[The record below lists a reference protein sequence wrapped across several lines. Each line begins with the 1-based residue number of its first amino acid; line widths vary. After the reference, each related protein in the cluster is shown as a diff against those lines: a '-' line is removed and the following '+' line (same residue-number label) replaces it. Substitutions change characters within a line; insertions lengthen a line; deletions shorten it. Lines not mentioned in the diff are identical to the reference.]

1 MQQIITEV
9 GKDVG
14 DFIKDF
20 TIHYIRELVNSKLQ
34 DAMNNAV
41 DKVMPSAFKD
51 QGYHDDDDGVDEKS
65 ADQKSDDP
73 PIAAGV
79 ALIGH
84 RMGYGP
90 DRAYHRYYDFA
101 VWCVKPTDS
110 VIAKVVR
117 RHKPILDWSS
127 SLKKVIA
134 DAPVVEFPTKK
145 FFGKNPE
152 YYRNR
157 FITMRTYF
165 KTMSPVQ
172 IVSISDYFL
181 TEWNLKYDKNREASR
196 VIFFAALQST
206 CEDGQVNWNEARWR
220 AQTLG
225 LDMDEVEMLK
235 VVAVE
240 KVGEAATQKIR
251 DQVYALGYVPGP
263 VKGKFISSAEAK
275 LAGIIS
281 ATVENGW
288 RAAQDTF
295 NKIADELNAALDKA
309 MDPLQQLID
318 KILDPVG
325 KLVKEKFDKLD
336 NKLDADDGLDREI
349 KATRFPPLAA
359 ALQAF
364 EGGKAMD
371 IIPNLIKSID
381 QMFEAHRYVGY
392 LRYNL
397 GDPEIGQYVPYLDQ
411 IQDNHYRL
419 TIALT
424 DIAYVTSR
432 AGVNAFEPLL
442 KYVDKV
448 AENGYDE
455 KTHQKEIQDH
465 VREGGRRLAIDF
477 FSLPETI
484 DRACW
489 YCGSTTTATVT
500 KVAETTTWGLADL
513 LGSVAV
519 NWKPTS
525 KEDAKPKFIEAFK
538 EPLNAFISDRV
549 KTFVTAVRK
558 STANII
564 AQQLFSVIGNGIDS
578 ITNTINDLCKALP
591 NPIGDNLKAGDMVK
605 YLLIKMANNCVTIGV
620 KMLAKKTE
628 TTMYSDDGVAEV
640 IDEWEVNRLRWRPRI
655 RNYDEDS
662 AEEEADPNAKKADA
676 NANKTETTD
685 ANKSDNANANTATTT
700 DTTTDTTTTT
710 N

>member
-1 MQQIITEV
+1 
-9 GKDVG
+9 
-14 DFIKDF
+14 
-20 TIHYIRELVNSKLQ
+20 
-34 DAMNNAV
+34 
-41 DKVMPSAFKD
+41 
-51 QGYHDDDDGVDEKS
+51 
-65 ADQKSDDP
+65 
-73 PIAAGV
+73 
-79 ALIGH
+79 
-84 RMGYGP
+84 
-90 DRAYHRYYDFA
+90 
-101 VWCVKPTDS
+101 
-110 VIAKVVR
+110 
-117 RHKPILDWSS
+117 
-127 SLKKVIA
+127 
-134 DAPVVEFPTKK
+134 
-145 FFGKNPE
+145 
-152 YYRNR
+152 
-157 FITMRTYF
+157 
-165 KTMSPVQ
+165 
-172 IVSISDYFL
+172 
-181 TEWNLKYDKNREASR
+181 
-196 VIFFAALQST
+196 
-206 CEDGQVNWNEARWR
+206 
-220 AQTLG
+220 
-225 LDMDEVEMLK
+225 
-235 VVAVE
+235 
-240 KVGEAATQKIR
+240 
-251 DQVYALGYVPGP
+251 
-263 VKGKFISSAEAK
+263 
-275 LAGIIS
+275 
-281 ATVENGW
+281 
-288 RAAQDTF
+288 
-295 NKIADELNAALDKA
+295 
-309 MDPLQQLID
+309 
-318 KILDPVG
+318 
-325 KLVKEKFDKLD
+325 
-336 NKLDADDGLDREI
+336 LDREI

-620 KMLAKKTE
+620 KMLAKKLKLLCILMMVSQKLSMNGKLIAYAGDQE
-628 TTMYSDDGVAEV
+628 FV
-640 IDEWEVNRLRWRPRI
+640 IMTKTALKKKLIRMLKKPMPMLTRLKPQMLTRAIMLMLILQLLLILLLILLQPQTKNGNQI
-655 RNYDEDS
+655 S
-662 AEEEADPNAKKADA
+662 VI
-676 NANKTETTD
+676 TCTC
-685 ANKSDNANANTATTT
+685 S
-700 DTTTDTTTTT
+700 
-710 N
+710 